1 MQFQFIVVKPI
12 TSDYSGLQHAQV
24 QTSQQA
30 KHNNITIALFTV
42 YFSHLHYNIIERG
55 CEAISGK
62 KLIVQNCPKLPHIH
76 DQKHCN
82 VNEKR

>member
-12 TSDYSGLQHAQV
+12 TSDYSGLQHA
-24 QTSQQA
+24 QA

-76 DQKHCN
+76 DQKHCY